1 MSQFLGRL
9 LGSIWQEY
17 FLNFERGQKFLE
29 SDDMEYEHSNAQQ
42 VFVLSTSKK
51 EREKLYKCKNILF
64 YWRHKARIFVVAGDS
79 PLDRFRYAIDN

>member
-51 EREKLYKCKNILF
+51 EREKTIQMQKYSFLL
-64 YWRHKARIFVVAGDS
+64 KAQGS
-79 PLDRFRYAIDN
+79 NFRGGGR